1 MFYSNVNG
9 FIISFIIVNGKAEID
24 VQVFSHNHKRSAQ
37 CFSPAQLGIFTAPI
51 NHRRPE
57 RPAGSRMLGFGQ

>member
-1 MFYSNVNG
+1 MNHMFYSNVNG

-51 NHRRPE
+51 NH
-57 RPAGSRMLGFGQ
+57 